1 VPDAADAAEEL
12 GDAPMRGWGL
22 VPVELLERIVVVSPH
37 LDDAVL
43 GCGGLLAAHP
53 GATVITVYAGAPVAY
68 PDPPTAW
75 DALAG
80 FVAGDDVLARRREED
95 RGALAELGATPV
107 WLDYVEHQYLPRE
120 EWVGADVTTTGL
132 EEAVRAAA
140 PTAVFAPFGLANPD
154 HTATH
159 DAARA
164 VRERMSGAPETTDDL
179 AWFCYEDMGY
189 QHIPGLLAWR
199 VSQLFRAG
207 IWPTPAA
214 PRVDPTGD
222 RKRAALGHYA
232 SQLRSLEADW
242 QLGAKLAAPAPEQFW
257 RLAPPPPG
265 WERLASGTDSA

>member
-1 VPDAADAAEEL
+1 MAAADEEP

-22 VPVELLERIVVVSPH
+22 VPEALLERIVVVSPH

-53 GATVITVYAGAPVAY
+53 GAVVITVYAGAPAAY

-80 FVAGDDVLARRREED
+80 FGPGDDVLARRREED
-95 RGALAELGATPV
+95 RAALGELGATPV

-120 EWVGADVTTTGL
+120 EWVGADVTADGL
-132 EEAVRAAA
+132 EAAVRASA
-140 PTAVFAPFGLANPD
+140 PTAVFVPFGLANPD

-159 DAARA
+159 DAARV
-164 VRERMSGAPETTDDL
+164 VRERVNDSTSEV

-207 IWPTPAA
+207 IWPTPVA
-214 PRVDPTGD
+214 PRVDPTGA
-222 RKRAALGHYA
+222 RKAAALAHYA

-265 WERLASGTDSA
+265 WDRLTSA

>member
-1 VPDAADAAEEL
+1 
-12 GDAPMRGWGL
+12 MRDWGL
-22 VPVELLERIVVVSPH
+22 VPDALLERVVVLSPH

-53 GATVITVYAGAPVAY
+53 GATVVTVYAGAPSTY
-68 PDPPTAW
+68 PDPPTRW

-80 FVAGDDVLARRREED
+80 FAEGDDVLAARKGED
-95 RGALAELGATPV
+95 ERALAVLDARPV
-107 WLDYVEHQYLPRE
+107 WLDHVEHQYLDRADR
-120 EWVGADVTTTGL
+120 VGADATVDSL
-132 EEAVRAAA
+132 EAAVRAAA

-159 DAARA
+159 DAARR
-164 VRERMSGAPETTDDL
+164 VRERVREP
-179 AWFCYEDMGY
+179 AWFCYQDMGY

-214 PRVDPTGD
+214 PRVDPAGE
-222 RKRAALGHYA
+222 RKRAALAHYR
-232 SQLRSLEADW
+232 SQLRALEADW

-257 RLAPPPPG
+257 RLAPPPAG
-265 WERLASGTDSA
+265 WERLTPGTDSA